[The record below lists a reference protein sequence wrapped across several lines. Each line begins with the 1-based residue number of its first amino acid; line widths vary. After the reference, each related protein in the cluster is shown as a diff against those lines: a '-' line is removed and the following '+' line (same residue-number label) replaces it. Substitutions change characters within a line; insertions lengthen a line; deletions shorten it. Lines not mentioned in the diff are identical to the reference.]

1 MDKRPYLIGMMMLIG
16 QLATV
21 GQLAT
26 AQAPAPEDRFQV
38 LEKRL
43 KDLAVSVPGLN
54 EKADLSVTDVAL
66 QDFLKALAST
76 HNLNLNIDPSLN
88 QRLSNYFNNEP
99 VIDILL
105 YLARQFSL
113 DYTFIGSIITI
124 GPYTNPYANLPP
136 PPKPLLIR
144 VDSATGLV
152 TFDLRDDTLSAVAK
166 KITLLTNHNIIVLSD
181 LYNRRVTGYVQQM
194 RLENALEK
202 LAITN
207 SFKLNVTK
215 DSVFVL

>member
-1 MDKRPYLIGMMMLIG
+1 M
-16 QLATV
+16 V
-21 GQLAT
+21 GNPAMAQVP
-26 AQAPAPEDRFQV
+26 AQAPAQVPTPEDRFQV

-99 VIDILL
+99 VIDILV

-124 GPYTNPYANLPP
+124 GPYMNPTANLPP

-144 VDSATGLV
+144 VDSATGLL

-166 KITLLTNHNIIVLSD
+166 KITLLTNHNIIVLPD
-181 LYNRRVTGYVQQM
+181 LYSRRVTGYVRSKCRWRM
-194 RLENALEK
+194 RAGK
-202 LAITN
+202 I
-207 SFKLNVTK
+207 S
-215 DSVFVL
+215 DHQFVQTEYHQRQRIRAGAPAAG